1 MKTRKYI
8 RLEIEFDMPIL
19 DLILDLQDLAGKYPD
34 LRVWSGDALEFRT
47 EGKKEEDVDND
58 KDTI

>member
-19 DLILDLQDLAGKYPD
+19 DLILDLQDLAEKYPD

-47 EGKKEEDVDND
+47 EGEKEEEVNND
-58 KDTI
+58 KDTN